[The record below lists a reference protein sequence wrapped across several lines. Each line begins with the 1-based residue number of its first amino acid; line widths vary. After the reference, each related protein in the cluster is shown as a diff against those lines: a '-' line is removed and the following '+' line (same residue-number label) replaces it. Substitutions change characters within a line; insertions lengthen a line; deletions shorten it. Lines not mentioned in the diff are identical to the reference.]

1 MATPIP
7 ADLRRALARSHPEA
21 WVDHLLGSF
30 PAEYLSRFDA
40 EVLSRHLGLIREL
53 GADRPVRVWAEPF
66 DDEGTYRVEIVGYD
80 AFQMLSTVCSLLA
93 IHRLSVVEAR
103 IYTSEPP
110 EAESSPSSSG
120 QPRPRPRGPGP
131 GGRPGMPPGR
141 GGPPRGASRGPVGPD
156 RRRKIVDVFLVRPVD
171 GAGLPDWAAFE
182 EELSELAHQL
192 RQGLHDEVHHRLI
205 GRFATALGDRTAPG
219 APLESISLEI
229 TPGGPDLPT
238 RVDVQARDSFG
249 FLSLTAGALALSG
262 LRIVRADVRTDPEDG
277 LARDTLWIT
286 DRSGQPVVDPD
297 RVLALKYALILIEH
311 FSSRLPRAT
320 DPEAALVHFSRF
332 ANDLMARPDRAR
344 EFAALDRPE
353 VIDALVRVLG
363 ESRFLWEDFL
373 LAQPENVL
381 PLIGDPRHW
390 RRSPDRDELAADLA
404 DRLTWSADLDA
415 QVRALRRFKDREI
428 FRADVRSILG
438 LSGGPEGFANE
449 LTDVAEVVIAATLEL
464 AARRLGCP
472 PPSRKDGGPVPVSV
486 CALGKLGGRELGFA
500 SDLELMVVWDDR
512 DAADRPE
519 GPPAS
524 DYFDRLVTGLR
535 QVLGVRHGAT
545 FEPDFRLRPYGKG
558 GPPAT
563 ALSLF
568 ESYYQAGGAAWS
580 YERQALLRLRAV
592 AGDPGLGRLLEQLR
606 DRFVFGPEPFDLDGL
621 KKMREQQ
628 VRQLVRPGTVNAK
641 LSPGALVDI
650 EYTVQAMQITFG
662 RADPRLRATS
672 TLDAIAALEG
682 AGRLDGPT
690 ATLLREGC
698 RFFRSL
704 IGALRVVRGNAED
717 LTVPP
722 ADSEDFALLARRL
735 RMDGPQALHRL
746 IEERLRETRSAVDR
760 LLSTLG

>member
-30 PAEYLSRFDA
+30 PGDYLARFDA
-40 EVLSRHLGLIREL
+40 EALSRHLGLIREL
-53 GADRPVRVWAEPF
+53 GADRPVRVWAGPA
-66 DDEGTYRVEIVGYD
+66 DDEGTCRVEIVGYD
-80 AFQMLSTVCSLLA
+80 AFQLLSTVCSLLA

-110 EAESSPSSSG
+110 EEEESASAGPG
-120 QPRPRPRGPGP
+120 PARPRPRGPG
-131 GGRPGMPPGR
+131 GRPGGLPGR
-141 GGPPRGASRGPVGPD
+141 VGPPRASAKGPVGPD

-171 GAGLPDWAAFE
+171 GGGPPDWGAFE
-182 EELSELAHQL
+182 QELCDLAHRL
-192 RQGLHDEVHHRLI
+192 RQGQHDEVHHRLI
-205 GRFATALGDRTAPG
+205 GRFAAALGDRTPPG
-219 APLESISLEI
+219 APLESIWLEI
-229 TPGGPDLPT
+229 TPGGPDAPT
-238 RVDVQARDSFG
+238 RVDVQSRDSFG

-277 LARDTLWIT
+277 FARDTLWIT
-286 DRSGQPVVDPD
+286 DRSGKPVVDPD

-353 VIDALVRVLG
+353 VIDALVKVLG

-381 PLIGDPRHW
+381 PLIGDPRRW
-390 RRSPDRDELAADLA
+390 ATSPDRGELTADLA
-404 DRLTWSADLDA
+404 DRLSWADDPDA
-415 QVRALRRFKDREI
+415 RVRALRRFKDREI

-449 LTDVAEVVIAATLEL
+449 LTDVAEVVIAAALDL
-464 AARRLGCP
+464 AALRLGAEP
-472 PPSRKDGGPVPVSV
+472 PARNDGQPVPVSV
-486 CALGKLGGRELGFA
+486 CALGKFGGRELGFA

-512 DAADRPE
+512 DAADRPG

-524 DYFDRLVTGLR
+524 DYFDRLVAGLR

-568 ESYYQAGGAAWS
+568 ESYYQAGGPAWS
-580 YERQALLRLRAV
+580 YERQALIRLRAV
-592 AGDPGLGRLLEQLR
+592 AGDPALGRLLERRR
-606 DRFVFGPEPFDLDGL
+606 DRFVFGPEPFDVDGL
-621 KKMREQQ
+621 KKMRAQQ

-650 EYTVQAMQITFG
+650 EYTVQAMQITYG
-662 RADPRLRATS
+662 RADPGLRATS
-672 TLDAIAALEG
+672 TLDAIAALEA
-682 AGRLDGPT
+682 AGRLDAPT
-690 ATLLREGC
+690 ANLLREGC

-735 RMDGPQALHRL
+735 RMDGPGTLHRR
-746 IEERLRETRSAVDR
+746 IEDRLRETRAAVDR
-760 LLSTLG
+760 LLATLA